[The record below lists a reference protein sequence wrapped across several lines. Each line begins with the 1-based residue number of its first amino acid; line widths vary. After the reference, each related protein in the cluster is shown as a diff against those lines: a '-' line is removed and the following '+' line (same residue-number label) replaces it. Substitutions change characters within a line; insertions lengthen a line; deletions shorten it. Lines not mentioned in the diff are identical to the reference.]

1 MLLIHFKLIL
11 QFFQIPFLIVP
22 SYLLQIRFRFA
33 SNSFRNSRKKIRNS
47 CLQVFNKMSFC
58 QIFCKIQMK
67 TNVAESP
74 FCMITGL
81 QPSASFKKRPW
92 NRFFP
97 LSFAKFLNFTFLT
110 HVVESLFIKVACLQL
125 ATLSEKRLQCRCFIL
140 DFVSFLIHFKFQKQ
154 SFAGVLQNRFSLKLF
169 KTQRKI
175 PVTESLLSK
184 VKGLQPAT
192 LIEKKTLAKVFY
204 SGFCKV
210 IQNMFFT

>member
-1 MLLIHFKLIL
+1 MSLLICFK
-11 QFFQIPFLIVP
+11 FV
-22 SYLLQIRFRFA
+22 SDLLQIHLEIHEKKLETAACRCLTKWVSAKYFAKFRWKQMWQSLLFA
-33 SNSFRNSRKKIRNS
+33 W
-47 CLQVFNKMSFC
+47 LQVS
-58 QIFCKIQMK
+58 
-67 TNVAESP
+67 S
-74 FCMITGL
+74 L
-81 QPSASFKKRPW
+81 QLHLKRLW

>member
-1 MLLIHFKLIL
+1 
-11 QFFQIPFLIVP
+11 
-22 SYLLQIRFRFA
+22 
-33 SNSFRNSRKKIRNS
+33 
-47 CLQVFNKMSFC
+47 
-58 QIFCKIQMK
+58 MK

-81 QPSASFKKRPW
+81 QPSASFKKRLW

-192 LIEKKTLAKVFY
+192 LIEKKTLASVLLWILQGYSKHVFY
-204 SGFCKV
+204 ITPLGDC
-210 IQNMFFT
+210 IQIFVLCLDNKYIF